1 MLRTGCFSPSG
12 HISPVA
18 FLSKWTAARLRPR
31 VSASTPIQPAR
42 LLASV
47 YGPRASRS
55 AANGARN
62 SARSVA
68 RLSKGV
74 AMARSDSH
82 RFRPGQG
89 NRRPESIGVAVSGRA
104 KTVSGRAKTGR
115 AKTVSGRAKTVSG
128 LVARRPSLV
137 ARREEKTVSG
147 RAKRR
152 VAVSGRAKSRR
163 LWSREEKLR
172 IVAESLEPGASV
184 SRVARRHD
192 VNANLVFTWRRL
204 VRDGCLS
211 DGEVADTAPRV
222 LVFAIP
228 QVHDLMH
235 SLWRAQKPGVNSAA
249 GELRSP
255 SSASFR

>member
-31 VSASTPIQPAR
+31 VSASTSIQPAR

-89 NRRPESIGVAVSGRA
+89 NRRPESIGVAVSVRA

-115 AKTVSGRAKTVSG
+115 AK
-128 LVARRPSLV
+128 RRPSLV
-137 ARREEKTVSG
+137 ARREESPSLV
-147 RAKRR
+147 ARR

>member
-115 AKTVSGRAKTVSG
+115 AK
-128 LVARRPSLV
+128 RRPSLV
-137 ARREEKTVSG
+137 ARRLVARREDRLWSRE
-147 RAKRR
+147 RR
-152 VAVSGRAKSRR
+152 VAVSGRAKPSLVARREEKSRR

>member
-115 AKTVSGRAKTVSG
+115 AKTVSGRAK
-128 LVARRPSLV
+128 
-137 ARREEKTVSG
+137 
-147 RAKRR
+147 RR